1 MKRFGAPHMTL
12 VHLVNDD
19 VIRTSAGC
27 VENYCD
33 GYTCPVCQ
41 DHDNCGVQTSC
52 TGYNCPHY
60 LCPEY

>member
-19 VIRTSAGC
+19 VICTSGGC
-27 VENYCD
+27 VANYCD

-41 DHDNCGVQTSC
+41 DQDNCDVQTPC
-52 TGYNCPHY
+52 AGYNCKG
-60 LCPEY
+60 EQKK